1 MKTKGFLLL
10 AFLFGL
16 FLNAKAADN
25 VNGNGTLSTKT
36 IKIDDFNEVRIDGI
50 MDFNYVQSD
59 DPGSLEVTLDENLHQ
74 YLNVDIHDRILT
86 LSFDKKV
93 KVGKLTKFV
102 VKTNSKWLKKVKAAG
117 NANFMVNSKLSGD
130 ELEVKA
136 NENCLIQFKQPIEVG
151 ALDLDVSGSANM
163 VVENLK
169 VDKLNCNMGGSGSI
183 RLKSGSANQG
193 NYTVLSS
200 GDIHAYGVA
209 IPDVKCKMAGN
220 GLAEIHPTGN
230 LNATLVG
237 KGNIRYKGPT
247 AVQQRVIGK
256 GTIEEVK

>member
-1 MKTKGFLLL
+1 ML

-50 MDFNYVQSD
+50 MDFSYVQSD

-102 VKTNSKWLKKVKAAG
+102 VKTNSKWLKKVK
-117 NANFMVNSKLSGD
+117 L
-130 ELEVKA
+130 
-136 NENCLIQFKQPIEVG
+136 
-151 ALDLDVSGSANM
+151 
-163 VVENLK
+163 
-169 VDKLNCNMGGSGSI
+169 
-183 RLKSGSANQG
+183 R
-193 NYTVLSS
+193 T
-200 GDIHAYGVA
+200 
-209 IPDVKCKMAGN
+209 
-220 GLAEIHPTGN
+220 
-230 LNATLVG
+230 
-237 KGNIRYKGPT
+237 
-247 AVQQRVIGK
+247 
-256 GTIEEVK
+256 

>member
-16 FLNAKAADN
+16 FLNVQAADN

-50 MDFNYVQSD
+50 MDFSYVQSD

-136 NENCLIQFKQPIEVG
+136 KEEEMSKLKGET
-151 ALDLDVSGSANM
+151 LDINFGSQIRSYIMHPYSLVKDHRTNVEETNVNKVLDGDIDKFISANLRR
-163 VVENLK
+163 N
-169 VDKLNCNMGGSGSI
+169 
-183 RLKSGSANQG
+183 
-193 NYTVLSS
+193 
-200 GDIHAYGVA
+200 
-209 IPDVKCKMAGN
+209 VK
-220 GLAEIHPTGN
+220 
-230 LNATLVG
+230 
-237 KGNIRYKGPT
+237 
-247 AVQQRVIGK
+247 
-256 GTIEEVK
+256 

>member
-50 MDFNYVQSD
+50 MDFSYVQSD

-102 VKTNSKWLKKVKAAG
+102 VKTNSKWLKKV
-117 NANFMVNSKLSGD
+117 
-130 ELEVKA
+130 
-136 NENCLIQFKQPIEVG
+136 NENCLVQFKQPIEVG
-151 ALDLDVSGSANM
+151 VLDLDVSGSANM
-163 VVENLK
+163 VVENMK

-183 RLKSGSANQG
+183 RLKAGSANQG

-209 IPDVKCKMAGN
+209 IPDVKCKMAGS